1 MPSLTGQEATAAGT
15 ALVQQGFDYEQV
27 GEGAEVVAQFPAAG
41 TKVMPGS
48 TIVLYTQEGAEMTV
62 VMPNVTGMS
71 GKAAQAALKAAK
83 LNMLA
88 SGADYND
95 AVMCAVYQ
103 SVAEGT
109 EVPAGT
115 VVEVQFGNP
124 NLTE

>member
-1 MPSLTGQEATAAGT
+1 M
-15 ALVQQGFDYEQV
+15 
-27 GEGAEVVAQFPAAG
+27 VAQFPAAG